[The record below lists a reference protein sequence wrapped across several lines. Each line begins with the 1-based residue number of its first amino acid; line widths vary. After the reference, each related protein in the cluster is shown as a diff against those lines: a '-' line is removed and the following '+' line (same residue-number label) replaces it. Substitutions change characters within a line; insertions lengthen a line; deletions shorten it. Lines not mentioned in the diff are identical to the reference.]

1 MTAILAALIAAMLY
15 GTGAALQQHQAAS
28 APDASAGRPSLLLL
42 LVRRPWWLLGI
53 VGEFGGFAT
62 HAVALRSGP
71 LTIVQMLMASSLI
84 FSVATVRV
92 WSRRRLGALTWA
104 ACLAV
109 VAGIGAFVA
118 LTSPGLSGG
127 HRLPQHAGLAAICL
141 AIGAAPFAVTG
152 LAAAGRRRAIL
163 LAVGAGLADAGIAV
177 TTMAFTHALG
187 HGLGG
192 IVTSW
197 ATYALMFGG
206 PCSLLLTQT
215 AYQAGRPM
223 ITLPVVT
230 VVTPMASLAVGTG
243 LLGETT
249 RLSVAT
255 AAAVAGAV
263 LLTATGLTVLA
274 RRAAHQD
281 PAVAS
286 SAPARPLREPAGP
299 FREPAGPF
307 REPAGPFRE
316 PAGPFREPAGPFR
329 EPARPGHVGPRARQ
343 FLAGACVPAAGN
355 ISFWT
360 VPASRPRP
368 ARPPA
373 GEEHRPR
380 SLAGC
385 P

>member
-1 MTAILAALIAAMLY
+1 MSERGTSVTAILAALIAAMLY
-15 GTGAALQQHQAAS
+15 GTGAALQQHQAAA
-28 APDASAGRPSLLLL
+28 APDASAGKPSLLLL

-53 VGEFGGFAT
+53 AGELGGFAT

-92 WSRRRLGALTWA
+92 WSGRRLGALTWA

-109 VAGIGAFVA
+109 VAGIGAFVV
-118 LTSPGLSGG
+118 LTSPGLSAG
-127 HRLPQHAGLAAICL
+127 HHVPQHAGLAAIVL
-141 AIGAAPFAVTG
+141 AIAAAPFAATG
-152 LAAAGRRRAIL
+152 LAAAGRRRAL
-163 LAVGAGLADAGIAV
+163 LLSVGAGLADAAIAV

-192 IVTSW
+192 ILTSW
-197 ATYALMFGG
+197 ATYVLMIGG

-230 VVTPMASLAVGTG
+230 VVTPMASLAVGVG

-249 RLSVAT
+249 RLST
-255 AAAVAGAV
+255 AGAVVVGGAV
-263 LLTATGLTVLA
+263 LLTAAGLTVLA

-281 PAVAS
+281 PAAVGA
-286 SAPARPLREPAGP
+286 ARPHRESARP
-299 FREPAGPF
+299 R
-307 REPAGPFRE
+307 
-316 PAGPFREPAGPFR
+316 R
-329 EPARPGHVGPRARQ
+329 EPARPGHARPRARQ

-360 VPASRPRP
+360 VPAVRP
-368 ARPPA
+368 ATVRPATVRPA
-373 GEEHRPR
+373 TVRPAVAEEHR

-385 P
+385 Q

>member
-1 MTAILAALIAAMLY
+1 MSERGTSVTAILAALIAAMLY
-15 GTGAALQQHQAAS
+15 GTGAALQQHQAAA

-53 VGEFGGFAT
+53 VGELGGFAT

-92 WSRRRLGALTWA
+92 WSGRRLGALTWA

-127 HRLPQHAGLAAICL
+127 HHLPQHAGLAAIVPRHRR
-141 AIGAAPFAVTG
+141 GAVRRHRPGRGRAPPGDPA
-152 LAAAGRRRAIL
+152 RR
-163 LAVGAGLADAGIAV
+163 GAGLADAAIAV

-192 IVTSW
+192 ILTSW
-197 ATYALMFGG
+197 ATYVLMIGG

-230 VVTPMASLAVGTG
+230 VVTPMASLAVGVG

-249 RLSVAT
+249 RLST
-255 AAAVAGAV
+255 AGAVVVAGAV
-263 LLTATGLTVLA
+263 LLTAAGLTVLA

-281 PAVAS
+281 PAGVG
-286 SAPARPLREPAGP
+286 PARPHREPARP
-299 FREPAGPF
+299 H
-307 REPAGPFRE
+307 
-316 PAGPFREPAGPFR
+316 R
-329 EPARPGHVGPRARQ
+329 EPARPGHARPRARQ

-360 VPASRPRP
+360 VPAVRP
-368 ARPPA
+368 AAARTVVA
-373 GEEHRPR
+373 EEHR

-385 P
+385 R

>member
-1 MTAILAALIAAMLY
+1 
-15 GTGAALQQHQAAS
+15 
-28 APDASAGRPSLLLL
+28 
-42 LVRRPWWLLGI
+42 
-53 VGEFGGFAT
+53 
-62 HAVALRSGP
+62 
-71 LTIVQMLMASSLI
+71 
-84 FSVATVRV
+84 
-92 WSRRRLGALTWA
+92 
-104 ACLAV
+104 
-109 VAGIGAFVA
+109 
-118 LTSPGLSGG
+118 
-127 HRLPQHAGLAAICL
+127 
-141 AIGAAPFAVTG
+141 
-152 LAAAGRRRAIL
+152 
-163 LAVGAGLADAGIAV
+163 
-177 TTMAFTHALG
+177 MAFTHALG

-249 RLSVAT
+249 RLSTAT

-263 LLTATGLTVLA
+263 LLTAVGLTVLA

-286 SAPARPLREPAGP
+286 PAPSRPLPQAARQLPEAARQLPPPAGP
-299 FREPAGPF
+299 FPEPARP
-307 REPAGPFRE
+307 R
-316 PAGPFREPAGPFR
+316 R

-360 VPASRPRP
+360 VPASRPRL
-368 ARPPA
+368 ARPSA
-373 GEEHRPR
+373 GEEHRSR

>member
-316 PAGPFREPAGPFR
+316 PAGPFREPA
-329 EPARPGHVGPRARQ
+329 RPGHVGPRARQ

>member
-42 LVRRPWWLLGI
+42 LARRPWWLLGI
-53 VGEFGGFAT
+53 VGELGGFAT

-92 WSRRRLGALTWA
+92 WSGRRLGALTWA

-141 AIGAAPFAVTG
+141 AIAAAPFVVTG

-192 IVTSW
+192 IATSW
-197 ATYALMFGG
+197 ATYALMLGG

-281 PAVAS
+281 PAAAS
-286 SAPARPLREPAGP
+286 PEPARPLREPARP
-299 FREPAGPF
+299 LREPARPL
-307 REPAGPFRE
+307 
-316 PAGPFREPAGPFR
+316 R

-343 FLAGACVPAAGN
+343 FLAGARVPAAGN

-373 GEEHRPR
+373 GAEHRSR

>member
-53 VGEFGGFAT
+53 VGELGGFAT

-92 WSRRRLGALTWA
+92 WSGRRLGALTWA

-141 AIGAAPFAVTG
+141 AIAAAPFVVTG

-192 IVTSW
+192 IATSW
-197 ATYALMFGG
+197 ATYALMLGG

-281 PAVAS
+281 PAAAS
-286 SAPARPLREPAGP
+286 PEPARPLREPA
-299 FREPAGPF
+299 
-307 REPAGPFRE
+307 
-316 PAGPFREPAGPFR
+316 
-329 EPARPGHVGPRARQ
+329 RPLR
-343 FLAGACVPAAGN
+343 GA
-355 ISFWT
+355 
-360 VPASRPRP
+360 RP
-368 ARPPA
+368 ARSRRPA
-373 GEEHRPR
+373 GAAVPGRSVRAGRREHQLLDRPGLAPPSRPAPGRAR
-380 SLAGC
+380 STAPGRWPAARNAAPRGGRRSGHLSVAARG
-385 P
+385 

>member
-1 MTAILAALIAAMLY
+1 
-15 GTGAALQQHQAAS
+15 
-28 APDASAGRPSLLLL
+28 
-42 LVRRPWWLLGI
+42 
-53 VGEFGGFAT
+53 
-62 HAVALRSGP
+62 
-71 LTIVQMLMASSLI
+71 
-84 FSVATVRV
+84 
-92 WSRRRLGALTWA
+92 
-104 ACLAV
+104 
-109 VAGIGAFVA
+109 
-118 LTSPGLSGG
+118 
-127 HRLPQHAGLAAICL
+127 
-141 AIGAAPFAVTG
+141 
-152 LAAAGRRRAIL
+152 
-163 LAVGAGLADAGIAV
+163 
-177 TTMAFTHALG
+177 MAFTHALG

-192 IVTSW
+192 IATSW
-197 ATYALMFGG
+197 ATYALMLGG

-281 PAVAS
+281 PAAAS
-286 SAPARPLREPAGP
+286 PEPARPLREPARP
-299 FREPAGPF
+299 L
-307 REPAGPFRE
+307 
-316 PAGPFREPAGPFR
+316 R
-329 EPARPGHVGPRARQ
+329 EPARPLREPARPLREPARPLRARPARSRRPTGAAVPGRSARAGRREHQ
-343 FLAGACVPAAGN
+343 LLDRPGLA
-355 ISFWT
+355 
-360 VPASRPRP
+360 PRP

-373 GEEHRPR
+373 GAEHRSR